1 MTEGI
6 PLHAVLSIDAYLRT
20 EENSI
25 PSLIL

>member
-1 MTEGI
+1 MAEGI
-6 PLHAVLSIDAYLRT
+6 PLHAVLSSDAYLCI